1 MVIAYLSAKYDDDS
15 LRTLTGYDLSTAMES
30 DEDATYD
37 MSQRLLYLVLQQVD
51 WNRIVDKAKE
61 NLPDPDEETNDDED

>member
-15 LRTLTGYDLSTAMES
+15 LRTLTGHELNTTMEN

-37 MSQRLLYLVLQQVD
+37 MSQRLLYLVLQQINWD
-51 WNRIVDKAKE
+51 RIVDKAKE
-61 NLPDPDEETNDDED
+61 NLPDDDEESNPDED